1 MIFLHVILLEG
12 FVSRPFAALTRERR
26 GRGEKLEVKHGTLI
40 KSDNCRFNQ
49 TISFMF
55 KIMLF
60 QMLSASNLPLLGAL
74 FLARS
79 LRLLENAE
87 DAEISLM

>member
-1 MIFLHVILLEG
+1 LILLLFEG
-12 FVSRPFAALTRERR
+12 FVSRPFALLTRERR

-40 KSDNCRFNQ
+40 KSDKFRLNQ
-49 TISFMF
+49 PISFMF

-74 FLARS
+74 LLARS
-79 LRLLENAE
+79 LCLLENAE
-87 DAEISLM
+87 VAERILK